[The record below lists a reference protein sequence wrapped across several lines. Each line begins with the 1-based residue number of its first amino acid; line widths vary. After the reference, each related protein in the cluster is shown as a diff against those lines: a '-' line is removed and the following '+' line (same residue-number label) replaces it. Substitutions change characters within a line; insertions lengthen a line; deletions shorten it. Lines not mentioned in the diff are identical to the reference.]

1 MSVKNYNRNLAKTM
15 RKLKVG
21 IITTCIVGFAVSYY
35 AYSIEVAKEN
45 DNLYEAM
52 CDISEHVS
60 CTKAFFSE

>member
-1 MSVKNYNRNLAKTM
+1 MPVRNCNRNFAKTM
-15 RKLKVG
+15 RKLNVG

-35 AYSIEVAKEN
+35 AYYVEVAKEN
-45 DNLYEAM
+45 NNLYEAM